1 MIHKSK
7 AYTIVMGFIMLLLV
21 LACVLPFCL
30 LLVSSFSSEVAL
42 ANYGYSFIPKD
53 FSLNAYQYIWNVKGD
68 VIRAYGMSFFVTG
81 VGTVVSVIMTM
92 LFAYPLSRKDL
103 PGRRFFSFFIFF
115 TMLFNGGFVPT
126 YLIYSK
132 IFHIS
137 DTVWALIVPYLLMNA
152 FFVIMV
158 RAYINSNIPYEVV
171 EAATIDGSSEINTF
185 LRIIIPMSMPIIGT
199 IALMTAIGYWNNWTN
214 GVYFIHTNREL
225 YGIQNYLNSVLSNLA
240 FLQSQT
246 NPNIK
251 ISELPNVSIRM
262 ALAVIAMLPILI
274 AYPFFQKSFV
284 KGIAVGSVKG

>member
-81 VGTVVSVIMTM
+81 VGTIVSVIMTM

-103 PGRRFFSFFIFF
+103 PGRRFLSFFIFF

-262 ALAVIAMLPILI
+262 ALAVIAILPILI